1 MLFEI
6 YLHVKIYIC
15 VENLDLLDLFRN
27 VQNPYH
33 MQKYINNQ
41 IQIYYDVLKMKYIFI
56 AVIVLMKILNN
67 KKSI

>member
-27 VQNPYH
+27 VQNPYD
-33 MQKYINNQ
+33 MQKGINNQ
-41 IQIYYDVLKMKYIFI
+41 IQNIMMFQRNIF
-56 AVIVLMKILNN
+56 LLL
-67 KKSI
+67 

>member
-27 VQNPYH
+27 VQNPYD
-33 MQKYINNQ
+33 MQKDINNQ
-41 IQIYYDVLKMKYIFI
+41 IQNIMMFQR
-56 AVIVLMKILNN
+56 
-67 KKSI
+67 